1 MELSKLSETTGIQDN
16 AILSEVVVSENIT
29 EPFRLC
35 ESNLAEL
42 ERRLLENNNK
52 ELVDDFMNTL
62 RYALLSTVAVKGDQ
76 IAKIIL
82 RGGILK
88 DTTNLFDPF
97 SLDIELFI
105 ILNIESYSLSDV
117 VVELADKIY
126 GDILYEKKL
135 LFINTVLSQTEWN
148 NIISDQDEHLILV
161 EKERVL

>member
-1 MELSKLSETTGIQDN
+1 
-16 AILSEVVVSENIT
+16 
-29 EPFRLC
+29 
-35 ESNLAEL
+35 
-42 ERRLLENNNK
+42 
-52 ELVDDFMNTL
+52 
-62 RYALLSTVAVKGDQ
+62 LSTVAVKGDQ